1 VQVFIHGI
9 TGQDGYY
16 LTKKLLDLNVQVLG
30 STRTLNSTKS
40 HVFIRQFPN
49 VKLYQVNFSNF
60 EDVNSLM
67 AEIHF
72 DFFVNLAGPSSVK
85 ESFENPS
92 LTSKSILQPLKNVL
106 NFASQRNRLDFHFIH
121 ASTSEVYGGLNQ
133 TLITEDQKIYPLNPY
148 AMAKAEASKILKE
161 IAEDASL
168 KFSNLIMFNHES
180 PLREEKFI
188 SQKIVRG
195 MVQIKIG
202 NADKLQVGKLDQLRD
217 WSFAGDFMDAVVSII
232 QQKGFGEYIL
242 ASGELHAIYEI
253 AQISHK
259 YLNISKDLSDILSF
273 DPQEV
278 RVVEPGAISGNS
290 SKARSQLNW
299 NPQINFEELVIMLV
313 DSELKR
319 IRFKD

>member
-16 LTKKLLDLNVQVLG
+16 LTKKLLDLNVEVLG

-40 HVFIRQFPN
+40 NVFVRQFPN
-49 VKLYQVNFSNF
+49 VKLYPINFSNS

-106 NFASQRNRLDFHFIH
+106 NFASQRNKLDFHFIH
-121 ASTSEVYGGLNQ
+121 ASTSEIYGGLNQ
-133 TLITEDQKIYPLNPY
+133 TLITEDQEIYPLNPY
-148 AMAKAEASKILKE
+148 AIAKAEASKLLKE
-161 IAEDASL
+161 TAKNASL
-168 KFSNLIMFNHES
+168 QVSNLIMFNHES

-195 MVQIKIG
+195 MVQIKLG

-232 QQKGFGEYIL
+232 HEEGFGEYIL

-253 AQISHK
+253 AQVSHK

-273 DPQEV
+273 DSQEV
-278 RVVEPGAISGNS
+278 RIVEPGAISGNS

-299 NPQINFEELVIMLV
+299 NPQINFEKLVIMLV